1 MQRIILYSV
10 PFIFSLTLII
20 LSNDIELWMKFW
32 SIFRIP
38 AQTIPFGDLDFIA
51 KATDLKEAGFNPYL
65 ENPLNIRYVYPSIWL
80 GFFQLFNLN
89 DLINFRIFNFLIIY
103 IYTFIYLDLIF
114 KFKNKYFTLILILLF
129 FSPANLLAIERF
141 NTDIII
147 FILIYLIVLLNN
159 NYFRVPIFI
168 LAIYSKIYP
177 LFAIFIFS
185 RNKKILFTMMLVS
198 FLILFHMKN
207 EIIYLMKYGNEVALN
222 IAHGVPTLI
231 KGMWYYSTKLGYL
244 INDDNYKYFK
254 YSFIFLA
261 SLYASILVLINFKF
275 GEKVILDNFN
285 LYEKLFICGAGIFI
299 ARFIFF
305 SNFDYSL
312 IFIVFTVPYL
322 LQIKSKK
329 LKFIILSSL
338 ILIFYSL
345 LFEGGNRY
353 TFEYFSKGILI
364 HLIKIFVFTIMCY
377 YFGKVLNNNL
387 KFKFV
392 K

>member
-10 PFIFSLTLII
+10 PLVFSLTLII
-20 LSNDIELWMKFW
+20 ISNDIELWIRFW
-32 SIFRIP
+32 SFFRIP
-38 AQTIPFGDLDFIA
+38 AQTIPFGDLDFIL

-65 ENPLNIRYVYPSIWL
+65 ENPMNMRYVYPSIWL

-114 KFKNKYFTLILILLF
+114 KFKNKYFTAILTLLF
-129 FSPANLLAIERF
+129 FSSANLLAIERF
-141 NTDIII
+141 NIDIII
-147 FILIYLIVLLNN
+147 FILIYLIASLNN
-159 NYFRVPIFI
+159 NYFRIPIFI

-177 LFAIFIFS
+177 LFTIFIFS
-185 RNKKILFTMMLVS
+185 RNKNILFSMILAS
-198 FLILFHMKN
+198 LLILLHMKN
-207 EIIYLMKYGNEVALN
+207 EIMYLMTYGNEVALN
-222 IAHGVPTLI
+222 IAYGVPTLI
-231 KGMWYYSTKLGYL
+231 KGMWYYSTKFGYF

-254 YSFIFLA
+254 YSFIFLTF
-261 SLYASILVLINFKF
+261 LYASMLVLINFKF
-275 GEKVILDNFN
+275 GEKTILNNFS
-285 LYEKLFICGAGIFI
+285 LDEKLFICGAGIFI

-312 IFIVFTVPYL
+312 IFIIFTVPYL
-322 LQIKSKK
+322 WKIKSKK
-329 LKFIILSSL
+329 LKVIILSSL

-364 HLIKIFVFTIMCY
+364 HSTKIFVFSIMCF
-377 YFGKVLNNNL
+377 YFGKVLNNHL